1 MRGRPRVPIVLTSTE
16 RTALRRLAGDD
27 TTEVARRANIVLLS
41 ASGLANTDVAT
52 QVGVDAKTV
61 SKWRR
66 KFIEDRV
73 DGLVTTAPS
82 HPAPPSSADD
92 RSGRPRVHT
101 EVANDALVTERRA
114 VIIKAAVE
122 LFRRKGYGSTSVSE
136 IAELAGL
143 PIGTLYRYVSKKSDI
158 LYLLALDLMPPL
170 IGAIEGALASHDTVE
185 DKLRYGIRSYIE
197 AIAQR
202 RTHIKVMYWDTHWL
216 APDEQA
222 VLKVEEG
229 RTRELFEGVL
239 EEGIAQGVVRPV
251 NVLVAAQNII
261 LTGHAWA
268 LKGFL
273 FRDAISLDDYIE
285 EQVDLLT
292 RGLLRSDLPI
302 GQSRGHSG
310 A

>member
-1 MRGRPRVPIVLTSTE
+1 VPIVLTAAE
-16 RTALRRLAGDD
+16 RAALRRLADKD
-27 TTEVARRANIVLLS
+27 STEVARRANIVLLS

-73 DGLVTTAPS
+73 DGLVKPVVSPS
-82 HPAPPSSADD
+82 LPAPSADD
-92 RSGRPRVHT
+92 GSGRPRVPT
-101 EVANDALVTERRA
+101 DVANDALVTERRA
-114 VIIKAAVE
+114 VIINAAVE

-136 IAELAGL
+136 IAEQAGL
-143 PIGTLYRYVSKKSDI
+143 PIGTLYRYIAKKSDI

-170 IGAIEGALASHDTVE
+170 IEAIEGALAAHDTIE
-185 DKLRYGIRSYIE
+185 DRLRYGIRSYLQ
-197 AIAQR
+197 AIASR

-216 APDEQA
+216 SPDEQA

-229 RTRELFEGVL
+229 RTRELFEEVL
-239 EEGIAQGVVRPV
+239 EQGIAKGVVRPV

-273 FRDAISLDDYIE
+273 FKDAISLDAYVE
-285 EQVDLLT
+285 EQVDFLL
-292 RGLLRSDLPI
+292 RGLLQSPPI
-302 GQSRGHSG
+302 ATSRGSRG
-310 A
+310 T

>member
-1 MRGRPRVPIVLTSTE
+1 VQIVLTTAE
-16 RTALRRLAGDD
+16 RDALRRLADRD
-27 TTEVARRANIVLLS
+27 ATEVARRANIVLLS
-41 ASGLANTDVAT
+41 ASGLANTDVAM

-66 KFIEDRV
+66 KFIEERV
-73 DGLVTTAPS
+73 DGLVKPLVVHAE
-82 HPAPPSSADD
+82 PASSADAA
-92 RSGRPRVHT
+92 SGRPRVPT

-114 VIIKAAVE
+114 VIIQAAVE

-143 PIGTLYRYVSKKSDI
+143 PIGTLYRYIAKKSDI

-170 IGAIEGALASHDTVE
+170 IEAIENALASHETTE
-185 DKLRYGIRSYIE
+185 DKLRYGIRSYLR

-229 RTRELFEGVL
+229 RTRELFEDVL
-239 EEGIAQGVVRPV
+239 EQGIAEGVIRPG

-273 FRDAISLDDYIE
+273 FKDAVSLDDYIE
-285 EQVDLLT
+285 EQVDFLM
-292 RGLLRSDLPI
+292 RGLL
-302 GQSRGHSG
+302 QSQHPTEKARGHRG
-310 A
+310 P

>member
-1 MRGRPRVPIVLTSTE
+1 MPIVLTSAE
-16 RTALRRLAGDD
+16 RTALRRLADKD

-52 QVGVDAKTV
+52 QVGVDTKTV

-73 DGLVTTAPS
+73 DGLVKPMLS
-82 HPAPPSSADD
+82 HSEPPSSADD
-92 RSGRPRVHT
+92 SSGRPRVHT

-114 VIIKAAVE
+114 VIVKAAVE

-136 IAELAGL
+136 IAELCGL
-143 PIGTLYRYVSKKSDI
+143 PIGTLYRYISKKSDI

-170 IGAIEGALASHDTVE
+170 IEAIEGALASHDTIE
-185 DKLRYGIRSYIE
+185 DKLRYGIRSYLE
-197 AIAQR
+197 AIAPR

-229 RTRELFEGVL
+229 RTRELFEEVL
-239 EEGIAQGVVRPV
+239 EQGIAQGIVRPV

-261 LTGHAWA
+261 LAGHAWA

-273 FRDAISLDDYIE
+273 FRDAVSLDDYIE
-285 EQVDLLT
+285 EQVDFLM
-292 RGLLRSDLPI
+292 RGLLQPDRTKGP
-302 GQSRGHSG
+302 SRGHRG